1 LLLATYIKQENGFE
15 PNLIFYKGGGPIV
28 QDALAGVT
36 DLSFT
41 TLAAAMPYC
50 STGKLR
56 ALATAGE
63 KRPPALPDTPT
74 LGEQGIK
81 SYPTYSWWGIY
92 APSGMPAAILERM
105 NGELVKAVRS
115 ADVTRKL
122 AEQVY
127 LEVLASTPA
136 EFASFQKAEQ
146 ERWFRIIRE
155 NNIKTD

>member
-1 LLLATYIKQENGFE
+1 MRRWS
-15 PNLIFYKGGGPIV
+15 
-28 QDALAGVT
+28 
-36 DLSFT
+36 SF
-41 TLAAAMPYC
+41 
-50 STGKLR
+50 
-56 ALATAGE
+56 
-63 KRPPALPDTPT
+63 
-74 LGEQGIK
+74 
-81 SYPTYSWWGIY
+81 GIY